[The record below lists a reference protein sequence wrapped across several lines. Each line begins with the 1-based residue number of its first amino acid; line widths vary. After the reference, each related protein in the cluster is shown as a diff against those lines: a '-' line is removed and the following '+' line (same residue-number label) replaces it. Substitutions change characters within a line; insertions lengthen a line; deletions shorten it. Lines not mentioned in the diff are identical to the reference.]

1 MPHNEITFITS
12 LLYSNDGLMAKS
24 MSLYTNTK
32 SKIPYKL
39 AFLNLI
45 AFLLQAY
52 VLTKIDFY
60 EINDIENAGKYIR
73 EYNDPTRILSP
84 LFLYHFESFL

>member
-1 MPHNEITFITS
+1 MT
-12 LLYSNDGLMAKS
+12 KS
-24 MSLYTNTK
+24 MSLYTNIE

-39 AFLNLI
+39 ALLNLI

-73 EYNDPTRILSP
+73 EYNDPTRIFFAFILKSVISIS
-84 LFLYHFESFL
+84 HVA